1 VNRPSPE
8 LRNLAPST
16 ADADAIVV
24 GSGPNGLVAANL
36 LADAGWSVLVLEAE
50 PDPGGAVRSGE
61 ITVPGFVHDR
71 FSAFYPLAFVSP
83 VIRSL
88 GLDEFGLRWSRAPLV
103 LAHPTPDGRCAVL
116 STDLDETAASLDAY
130 APGDGDEWRKLDH
143 EWQRA
148 GDGII
153 DALLSPFPPVR
164 STLRLTRAVG
174 PVGLAGL
181 TRIGLSSADGLTK
194 RFTGE
199 GGPLLLAGNLLHT
212 DLTTRSMAGGIFGW
226 MLSSLGREHGFP
238 VPTGGSGNLT
248 AALVRR
254 LEARGGRIRCDT
266 RVTRVDVEAG
276 RAVGVTT
283 GGGNTVRAG
292 RAVLTDVSAPALYG
306 SLLRGEHLP
315 ARIKLGMRRFRWD
328 HATVKVD
335 WALSGPIPWE
345 SEPARR
351 AGTLHIGESMEA
363 LATFGAQLKAGVIP
377 DRPFLL
383 VGQMTTTDPTR
394 SPAGTETA
402 WAYTHVPQGR
412 WDDARDA
419 DTVVGRMEA
428 EIERRAPGF
437 RDLVIGRHMLTP
449 KGLEDADAN
458 LVGGAVNGGTA
469 ALRQQFVLRPLP
481 GSGTART
488 PVKRLYLA
496 SASAHPGGGV
506 HGACGANAVHA
517 AFRDARA

>member
-1 VNRPSPE
+1 VTQPFPTT
-8 LRNLAPST
+8 ST
-16 ADADAIVV
+16 PDADAIVV

-50 PDPGGAVRSGE
+50 PEPGGAVRSGE
-61 ITVPGFVHDR
+61 LTVPGFVHDR
-71 FSAFYPLAFVSP
+71 FSAFYPLAFASP
-83 VIRSL
+83 VIRAL
-88 GLDEFGLRWSRAPLV
+88 RLDEFGLQWSRAPLV
-103 LAHPTPDGRCAVL
+103 LAHPTPDGKTAVL
-116 STDLDETAASLDAY
+116 SMDLDETAASLDGY
-130 APGDGDEWRKLDH
+130 AAGDGDAWRKFDH
-143 EWQRA
+143 QWQQA
-148 GDGII
+148 HGGIVE
-153 DALLSPFPPVR
+153 ALLSPFPPVR
-164 STLRLTRAVG
+164 ATLRLTRAVG
-174 PVGLAGL
+174 PAGLAGL
-181 TRIGLSSADGLTK
+181 TRIALSSAEGLTK
-194 RFTGE
+194 RFSGE

-212 DLTTRSMAGGIFGW
+212 DLTTRSIAGGIFGW
-226 MLSSLGREHGFP
+226 MLSSLGREYGFP
-238 VPTGGSGNLT
+238 VPTGGSGNFT

-254 LEARGGRIRCDT
+254 LEARGGRIECDT
-266 RVTRVDVEAG
+266 RVTRIDVRAG

-283 GGGNTVRAG
+283 AGGDTVRAG

-306 SLLRGEHLP
+306 TLLPHEHLP
-315 ARIKLGMRRFRWD
+315 ARTKFGMRRFKWD

-383 VGQMTTTDPTR
+383 VGQMTTTDPSR

-419 DTVVGRMEA
+419 DVVVGRMEA
-428 EIERRAPGF
+428 EIEQRAPGF
-437 RDLVIGRHMLTP
+437 RDLVIGRHVLTP
-449 KGLEDADAN
+449 PGLQAVDAN

-469 ALRQQFVLRPLP
+469 ALRQQFVLRPVP
-481 GSGTART
+481 GGGTART
-488 PVKRLYLA
+488 PVKGLYLA

-517 AFRDARA
+517 TLKDARE